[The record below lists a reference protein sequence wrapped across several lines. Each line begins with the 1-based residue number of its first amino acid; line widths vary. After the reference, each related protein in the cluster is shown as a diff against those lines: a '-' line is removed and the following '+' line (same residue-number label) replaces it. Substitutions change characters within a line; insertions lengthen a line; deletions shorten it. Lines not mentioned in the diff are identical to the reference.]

1 MSKEPTNNHRRDIVS
16 KGMSRANARRSLALR
31 RWLPAAW
38 LLVVA
43 GGCGTGETAPQSTLV
58 ESTSE
63 AVSTT
68 VVVSTSVVSTS
79 DAVPTSDAV
88 STSIAVSTTVRSVV
102 STSTSVSTPVRPQPK
117 ITVSQTSGLDPKGGL
132 VTVRGS
138 GFDVTKG
145 VYVFVCN
152 QATWNAA
159 RRCVGGI
166 NLDGSSPLSQ
176 WISSNPPGYAIGLTV
191 PFAADGT
198 FVVPLFVRATDES
211 TNLIDCTKQQCG
223 IVTFADHTRR
233 DDRSQDVFVPISF
246 SNG

>member
-1 MSKEPTNNHRRDIVS
+1 VP
-16 KGMSRANARRSLALR
+16 
-31 RWLPAAW
+31 
-38 LLVVA
+38 
-43 GGCGTGETAPQSTLV
+43 
-58 ESTSE
+58 
-63 AVSTT
+63 TT
-68 VVVSTSVVSTS
+68 VAAVVSTS
-79 DAVPTSDAV
+79 P
-88 STSIAVSTTVRSVV
+88 
-102 STSTSVSTPVRPQPK
+102 SVSTPARAQPR

-145 VYVFVCN
+145 IYIFVCN

-198 FVVPLFVRATDES
+198 FVVPLFVRAIDES
-211 TNLIDCTKQQCG
+211 TNLIDCSKQQCG

-233 DDRSQDVFVPISF
+233 DDRSQDVFVPINFASD
-246 SNG
+246 S

>member
-1 MSKEPTNNHRRDIVS
+1 MSKEPTKSHRRDIAS

-38 LLVVA
+38 LLVVV
-43 GGCGTGETAPQSTLV
+43 GGCGTVETAPQSTLV
-58 ESTSE
+58 ESTSV
-63 AVSTT
+63 AVSTSGAVPTTVTPTVVSTT
-68 VVVSTSVVSTS
+68 V
-79 DAVPTSDAV
+79 
-88 STSIAVSTTVRSVV
+88 STTV

>member
-1 MSKEPTNNHRRDIVS
+1 MSKEPTNNHRRDIAS
-16 KGMSRANARRSLALR
+16 KGMSRADARRSLALR

-38 LLVVA
+38 LLVVV
-43 GGCGTGETAPQSTLV
+43 GGCGTVETAPQSTLV
-58 ESTSE
+58 ESTSVAVSTSGAVPTTVTPTSIAVSTSV

-68 VVVSTSVVSTS
+68 VTSVVSTS
-79 DAVPTSDAV
+79 TP
-88 STSIAVSTTVRSVV
+88 
-102 STSTSVSTPVRPQPK
+102 VSTPVRPQPK

>member
-1 MSKEPTNNHRRDIVS
+1 
-16 KGMSRANARRSLALR
+16 MSRANARRSLALR

-43 GGCGTGETAPQSTLV
+43 GGCGTVETALQSTLV

-68 VVVSTSVVSTS
+68 VAVSASV
-79 DAVPTSDAV
+79 AVPTSDAV
-88 STSIAVSTTVRSVV
+88 STTVTSVV
-102 STSTSVSTPVRPQPK
+102 STSTSVSTPARPQPK
-117 ITVSQTSGLDPKGGL
+117 ITVSQTSGLDPQGGL

>member
-1 MSKEPTNNHRRDIVS
+1 
-16 KGMSRANARRSLALR
+16 MSRADARRSLALR

-43 GGCGTGETAPQSTLV
+43 GGCGTVETAPQSTLV

-79 DAVPTSDAV
+79 DAVSTTVMPTV
-88 STSIAVSTTVRSVV
+88 VSTTVSTTV

>member
-1 MSKEPTNNHRRDIVS
+1 MP
-16 KGMSRANARRSLALR
+16 
-31 RWLPAAW
+31 
-38 LLVVA
+38 
-43 GGCGTGETAPQSTLV
+43 
-58 ESTSE
+58 
-63 AVSTT
+63 
-68 VVVSTSVVSTS
+68 TSVAVPASGAVSTS
-79 DAVPTSDAV
+79 DAVPTTVTPTVPSTTV
-88 STSIAVSTTVRSVV
+88 SATVSTTV
-102 STSTSVSTPVRPQPK
+102 STSTSVSTPVRPQPQ

-159 RRCVGGI
+159 RRCIGGI

-198 FVVPLFVRATDES
+198 FVVPLFVRAVDES

-246 SNG
+246 TNG

>member
-1 MSKEPTNNHRRDIVS
+1 VK
-16 KGMSRANARRSLALR
+16 
-31 RWLPAAW
+31 
-38 LLVVA
+38 
-43 GGCGTGETAPQSTLV
+43 
-58 ESTSE
+58 
-63 AVSTT
+63 
-68 VVVSTSVVSTS
+68 
-79 DAVPTSDAV
+79 
-88 STSIAVSTTVRSVV
+88 
-102 STSTSVSTPVRPQPK
+102 
-117 ITVSQTSGLDPKGGL
+117 
-132 VTVRGS
+132 VRGS

-145 VYVFVCN
+145 IYIFVCN
-152 QATWNAA
+152 KATWNAS

-211 TNLIDCTKQQCG
+211 TNLIDCSKQQCG

>member
-1 MSKEPTNNHRRDIVS
+1 
-16 KGMSRANARRSLALR
+16 MSRADARRSLVLR
-31 RWLPAAW
+31 RWLPAVL

-43 GGCGTGETAPQSTLV
+43 GGCGTVETALQSTLV

-63 AVSTT
+63 AVTTT
-68 VVVSTSVVSTS
+68 V
-79 DAVPTSDAV
+79 AVPTSVAVPTGVV
-88 STSIAVSTTVRSVV
+88 STTEAEPLAGITTTNPSSTVASTVSTTVSTTVL
-102 STSTSVSTPVRPQPK
+102 TSTSVSTPARPQPK
-117 ITVSQTSGLDPKGGL
+117 IRVSQTSGLDPKGGL

-246 SNG
+246 ATE

>member
-1 MSKEPTNNHRRDIVS
+1 
-16 KGMSRANARRSLALR
+16 
-31 RWLPAAW
+31 
-38 LLVVA
+38 
-43 GGCGTGETAPQSTLV
+43 
-58 ESTSE
+58 
-63 AVSTT
+63 
-68 VVVSTSVVSTS
+68 
-79 DAVPTSDAV
+79 
-88 STSIAVSTTVRSVV
+88 
-102 STSTSVSTPVRPQPK
+102 VSTPVRPQPK

-191 PFAADGT
+191 PFAVDGT

>member
-1 MSKEPTNNHRRDIVS
+1 MSKEPTNNHRRDIAS
-16 KGMSRANARRSLALR
+16 KGMSRADARRSLALR

-43 GGCGTGETAPQSTLV
+43 GGCGTVETAPQSTLV
-58 ESTSE
+58 GVSSSVGVSTSVGVSSSV
-63 AVSTT
+63 AVPTSPAVPTT
-68 VVVSTSVVSTS
+68 VAAVVSTS
-79 DAVPTSDAV
+79 P
-88 STSIAVSTTVRSVV
+88 
-102 STSTSVSTPVRPQPK
+102 SVSTPARAQPR

-145 VYVFVCN
+145 IYIFVCN

-198 FVVPLFVRATDES
+198 FVVPLFVRAIDES
-211 TNLIDCTKQQCG
+211 TNLIDCSKQQCG
-223 IVTFADHTRR
+223 IVSFADHTRR

>member
-38 LLVVA
+38 LLVVV
-43 GGCGTGETAPQSTLV
+43 GGCGTVETASQSTLV

-63 AVSTT
+63 AVST
-68 VVVSTSVVSTS
+68 SV
-79 DAVPTSDAV
+79 
-88 STSIAVSTTVRSVV
+88 AVSTTAASVV
-102 STSTSVSTPVRPQPK
+102 STSTSVSTPSRPQPK

-246 SNG
+246 TTG

>member
-1 MSKEPTNNHRRDIVS
+1 MSKEPTNNHRRDIAS
-16 KGMSRANARRSLALR
+16 KGMSRADARRSLALR

-43 GGCGTGETAPQSTLV
+43 GGCGTVETAPQSTLV

-79 DAVPTSDAV
+79 DAVSTTVMPTV
-88 STSIAVSTTVRSVV
+88 VSTTVSTTV

>member
-1 MSKEPTNNHRRDIVS
+1 MSKEPTNNHRRDIAS
-16 KGMSRANARRSLALR
+16 KGMSRADARRSLALR

-43 GGCGTGETAPQSTLV
+43 GSCGTVETAPQSTLV

-79 DAVPTSDAV
+79 DAVSTTVMPTV
-88 STSIAVSTTVRSVV
+88 VSTTVSTTV

-246 SNG
+246 TTG

>member
-1 MSKEPTNNHRRDIVS
+1 MSKEPTNNHRRDIAS

-43 GGCGTGETAPQSTLV
+43 GGCGTVETALQSTLV

-68 VVVSTSVVSTS
+68 VAVSTSV
-79 DAVPTSDAV
+79 AVPTSDAV

>member
-43 GGCGTGETAPQSTLV
+43 GGCGTVETAPQSTLV

-68 VVVSTSVVSTS
+68 VVVSTS
-79 DAVPTSDAV
+79 DAV
-88 STSIAVSTTVRSVV
+88 STSIAVSTTVTPTVVSTTVSTTV

>member
-1 MSKEPTNNHRRDIVS
+1 
-16 KGMSRANARRSLALR
+16 MSRADARRSLALR

-38 LLVVA
+38 LLVVV
-43 GGCGTGETAPQSTLV
+43 GGCGTVETAPQSTLV
-58 ESTSE
+58 ESTSV
-63 AVSTT
+63 AVSTSGAVPTTVTPTVVSTT
-68 VVVSTSVVSTS
+68 V
-79 DAVPTSDAV
+79 
-88 STSIAVSTTVRSVV
+88 STTV

>member
-1 MSKEPTNNHRRDIVS
+1 
-16 KGMSRANARRSLALR
+16 
-31 RWLPAAW
+31 
-38 LLVVA
+38 
-43 GGCGTGETAPQSTLV
+43 
-58 ESTSE
+58 
-63 AVSTT
+63 
-68 VVVSTSVVSTS
+68 
-79 DAVPTSDAV
+79 
-88 STSIAVSTTVRSVV
+88 
-102 STSTSVSTPVRPQPK
+102 VSTPVRPQPK

-159 RRCVGGI
+159 RRCIGGI

-198 FVVPLFVRATDES
+198 FVVPLFVRAVDES

-246 SNG
+246 TNG

>member
-1 MSKEPTNNHRRDIVS
+1 
-16 KGMSRANARRSLALR
+16 MSRADARRSLALR

-43 GGCGTGETAPQSTLV
+43 GGCGTVETAPQSTLV

-79 DAVPTSDAV
+79 DAVFTTVMPNV
-88 STSIAVSTTVRSVV
+88 VSTTVSTTV
-102 STSTSVSTPVRPQPK
+102 STSTPVSTPVRPQPK

-211 TNLIDCTKQQCG
+211 TNFIDCSKQQCG

>member
-1 MSKEPTNNHRRDIVS
+1 
-16 KGMSRANARRSLALR
+16 MSRANARRSLALR

-43 GGCGTGETAPQSTLV
+43 GGCGTVETALQSTLV

-63 AVSTT
+63 AVTTSVAVPTSVAVSTT
-68 VVVSTSVVSTS
+68 VTSVVSTS
-79 DAVPTSDAV
+79 TP
-88 STSIAVSTTVRSVV
+88 
-102 STSTSVSTPVRPQPK
+102 VSTPVRPQPK